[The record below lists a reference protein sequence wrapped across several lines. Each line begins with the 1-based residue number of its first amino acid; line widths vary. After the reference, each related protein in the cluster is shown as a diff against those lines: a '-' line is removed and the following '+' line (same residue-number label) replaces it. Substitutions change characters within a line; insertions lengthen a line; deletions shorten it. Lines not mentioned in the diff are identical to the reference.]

1 MTTLTQLANQ
11 FNSDKGDQVRC
22 CHRYT
27 TLYETL
33 FEPFRDRP
41 ISILEIGLQRETT
54 QHQLDCP
61 SLRMWLEYF
70 PQARISGF
78 DLTDFSEVDIPRAKT
93 YQGDQSDAERLVE
106 VAEEAG
112 PFDII
117 IDDGSHASAHQ
128 QITLGTLFPY
138 LNPGGIFVIE
148 DAHWQPWRKQEIQ
161 DGIETMQTIFT
172 RMAVQGK
179 PFESSCLTKEQCRY
193 IEEHVVRCTYSHPF
207 VDERT
212 RTGQPSALR
221 SFARRWLKGKKPSER
236 DRKFKLIIL
245 DKLGSND
252 VPGCESITAQLSC
265 DAV

>member
-1 MTTLTQLANQ
+1 MATLTQLANQ

-27 TLYETL
+27 TLYEKI
-33 FEPFRDRP
+33 FEPFRDQA

-61 SLRMWLEYF
+61 SLRMWLEFF

-93 YQGDQSDAERLVE
+93 FQGDQSDANRLRE

-128 QITLGTLFPY
+128 QITLGTLWPY
-138 LNPGGIFVIE
+138 LNPGGLFVIE
-148 DAHWQPWRKQEIQ
+148 DAHWQPQRDVERR
-161 DGIETMQTIFT
+161 DGIETMLSIFK
-172 RMAVQGK
+172 RFSLYGE
-179 PFESSCLTKEQCRY
+179 PIESPYISDERCREIEQN
-193 IEEHVVRCTYSHPF
+193 VVRCTFSHPF
-207 VDERT
+207 VDEKARP
-212 RTGQPSALR
+212 QKR
-221 SFARRWLKGKKPSER
+221 SMIRDIARRVLKGKRRYSDQR
-236 DRKFKLIIL
+236 LFKLIIL
-245 DKLGSND
+245 EKKG
-252 VPGCESITAQLSC
+252 TADTSGFETAAVQMTC